1 MLAHGRRVNL
11 LAPLVADHL
20 LEDVILHEEVSLL
33 INELANF
40 FKTRDCHEEV
50 AILNR
55 VLEVLLKVAPDLFA
69 QSAAVE

>member
-1 MLAHGRRVNL
+1 MLAHRCRVNL
-11 LAPLVADHL
+11 LAPLVANHL

-40 FKTRDCHEEV
+40 FKTRDRHEEV